1 MSDNDRKPK
10 KRGRKP
16 KNKVIDIVP
25 TKIDIKSEEEPLIAH
40 LNIKLKDVVEGE
52 DLTTN
57 STIIE
62 DDIINTQSESDS
74 VFIKSEKDIKHQ
86 LISNSESDVNNEVEK
101 IENDMLKLRTKL
113 LKLTKNNNIEM
124 FKSKFSSDTKCWW
137 CKNSFNTPVVGLP
150 EIYFENKFHCI
161 GHFCS
166 YNCAL
171 SYNIDINENV
181 WKRTSLLNLLYHKTY
196 NTNIAIT
203 AAPDW
208 KQLNEYGGNLTIED
222 FRKNSIINNHNYTL
236 LHPPIET
243 RLHIFEKTI
252 KTNHKSNSSIYQ
264 KLLEDSDDLV
274 LKRSKP
280 LKSSQYSLD
289 KTLLIKKKSKQNKM
303 NEPLMLYSS

>member
-1 MSDNDRKPK
+1 MSDNDKIPK

-16 KNKVIDIVP
+16 KSKVIDIVS

-40 LNIKLKDVVEGE
+40 LNIKLQDILEGE
-52 DLTTN
+52 ELSAS

-62 DDIINTQSESDS
+62 DDTLNTESDS
-74 VFIKSEKDIKHQ
+74 VFIKSEKDMKTQ
-86 LISNSESDVNNEVEK
+86 LISNSDSDITSEIGRIEK
-101 IENDMLKLRTKL
+101 DMLKLRTKL
-113 LKLTKNNNIEM
+113 LKLTKNNDIEI
-124 FKSKFSSDTKCWW
+124 FKSSFSCDTKCWW
-137 CKNSFNTPVVGLP
+137 CKNAFDAPAVGLP
-150 EIYFENKFHCI
+150 ELYFENKFYCI

-181 WKRTSLLNLLYHKTY
+181 WKRTSLLNLLYYNTY
-196 NTNIAIT
+196 DTNIAIT

-208 KQLNEYGGNLTIED
+208 KQLKEYGGNLTIED
-222 FRKNSIINNHNYTL
+222 FRTNSIINNHSYTL
-236 LHPPIET
+236 LHPPLET
-243 RLHIFEKTI
+243 RLHIFEKTV

-289 KTLLIKKKSKQNKM
+289 KTLLIKKKKNNIIKM
-303 NEPLMLYSS
+303 NRGVSSFLS